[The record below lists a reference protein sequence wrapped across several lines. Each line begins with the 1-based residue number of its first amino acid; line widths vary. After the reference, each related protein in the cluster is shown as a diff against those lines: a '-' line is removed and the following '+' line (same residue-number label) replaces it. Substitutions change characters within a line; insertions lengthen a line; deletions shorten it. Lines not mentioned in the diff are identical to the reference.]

1 MDMNGILIIVGI
13 VVLLGVAGGCVFG
26 IMKLRQVL
34 ALMDT
39 KVEPKLNEIR
49 KITGGLV
56 PAVEQAEGV
65 LQSVNVAMDSLD
77 TTLVEVD
84 GKLAQIKQLSGMAIA
99 AGEAGSQIAQQTKA
113 TVKDKVKGTIARLR

>member
-1 MDMNGILIIVGI
+1 MDMNSILIIVGI

-34 ALMDT
+34 GLMDT
-39 KVEPKLNEIR
+39 KVEPKLDEIR

>member
-1 MDMNGILIIVGI
+1 MDMNSILIIVGI

-84 GKLAQIKQLSGMAIA
+84 VKLAQIKQLSGMAIA

>member
-1 MDMNGILIIVGI
+1 MDMNSILIIVGI

-39 KVEPKLNEIR
+39 KVEPKLNVIR

-84 GKLAQIKQLSGMAIA
+84 VKLAQIKQLSGMAIA

>member
-1 MDMNGILIIVGI
+1 MDMNSILIIVGI

-113 TVKDKVKGTIARLR
+113 TVKVKVKGTIARLR

>member
-34 ALMDT
+34 GLMDT
-39 KVEPKLNEIR
+39 KVEPKLDEIR

>member
-113 TVKDKVKGTIARLR
+113 TVKDKVKGAIARLR